1 MQGDARGEVR
11 VEYENYT
18 HQIGEKGEK
27 EQVRI
32 EDMPG
37 KVLKVSSSGSFS
49 GMNDGWQMILEIRY
63 DIMCTV
69 IGISTCW

>member
-18 HQIGEKGEK
+18 HQIDEKGEK

-37 KVLKVSSSGSFS
+37 KSPESLEFGSFS
-49 GMNDGWQMILEIRY
+49 GMNDGK
-63 DIMCTV
+63 
-69 IGISTCW
+69 

>member
-32 EDMPG
+32 EDMPR
-37 KVLKVSSSGSFS
+37 KILKASSSGSFS
-49 GMNDGWQMILEIRY
+49 GMNDGK
-63 DIMCTV
+63 
-69 IGISTCW
+69 